1 MTTTPIN
8 YYHMN
13 DPHLDQRNATQHL
26 PLKTHGKILDKIL
39 VDNIPKYVMILINS
53 YVQFTPNCKD
63 ELQIAVKE
71 WNQSPDEA
79 FKKYGDVRFWD
90 VSKVTDMAS
99 LFSGF
104 ESFNEN
110 RYLQPYTD

>member
-39 VDNIPKYVMILINS
+39 VD
-53 YVQFTPNCKD
+53 
-63 ELQIAVKE
+63 E
-71 WNQSPDEA
+71 
-79 FKKYGDVRFWD
+79 
-90 VSKVTDMAS
+90 SKMFYSCRCDHHDLFRAICVPEHIS
-99 LFSGF
+99 L
-104 ESFNEN
+104 
-110 RYLQPYTD
+110 